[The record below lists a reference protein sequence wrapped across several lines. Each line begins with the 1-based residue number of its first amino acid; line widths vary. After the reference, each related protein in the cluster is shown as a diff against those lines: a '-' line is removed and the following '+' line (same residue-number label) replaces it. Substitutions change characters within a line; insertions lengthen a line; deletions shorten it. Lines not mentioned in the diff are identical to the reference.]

1 MEDVVRQVG
10 DVLVK
15 QCGPEIE
22 GVRAI
27 INLARAGVF
36 GSEYSSALENAWRAI
51 AEPGDVPVS
60 SSMTFDE
67 VRRAARHAGLS
78 KSGTKANVLRRL
90 MTTVP
95 RGVPPKLWSSVRKAI
110 QKQRWDAAV
119 DVARMPLPP
128 IHFSFDT
135 HVSRTALR
143 RSPYNL
149 PDLPDSLIFYMPFIV
164 KYMSFRGR
172 STDTVWF
179 RITRAVDVALR
190 YHGPTISHIKK
201 EALVVIREHAA
212 SKET

>member
-10 DVLVK
+10 DVLFA

-22 GVRAI
+22 GVHAI

-36 GSEYSSALENAWRAI
+36 GTEYPSVLRDAWRVI

-60 SSMTFDE
+60 SSMTLAE

-78 KSGTKANVLRRL
+78 SSGTKSDVLRRL

-95 RGVPPKLWSSVRKAI
+95 QGVPPKLWSSVQKAL
-110 QKQRWDAAV
+110 QKKRWDAAA
-119 DVARMPLPP
+119 DVARTCLRP
-128 IHFSFDT
+128 INFSFET

-149 PDLPDSLIFYMPFIV
+149 PDSLIFYMRFII
-164 KYMSFRGR
+164 KTMYFGGR
-172 STDTVWF
+172 RTDTIWF

-190 YHGPTISHIKK
+190 YHGPKISHVKK
-201 EALVVIREHAA
+201 EALMVIREHAA